1 MRPIITLWGLL
12 LAAGPP
18 GCGPEGGAAGEPPG
32 RGQALVVTSDYQDG
46 SFALIDMQALDA
58 WTSPLA
64 FHPDAVCRYDPLTR
78 TPFMI
83 SRLGADAIEV
93 LDPEQGWTVAAEYAV
108 GSGSNPQDIAVVAP
122 DRAYVLRYAD
132 PELLVVHPL
141 TGATQGRVDLS
152 AYADA
157 DGVPEMAYSLVHGGR
172 VYVALQRLVDF
183 EPGDYSSLL
192 VIDGASGTVEREIR
206 LSTRDPFAPLRYV
219 PALDA
224 ISVPEVGLFGELDG
238 GVELLAPDAAG
249 PAGLVVTEAEL
260 GGDLVDALVVD
271 ATRGYAVIAVADG
284 GGQQH
289 TELVRFDPS
298 SGQRRATLLAAAGFD
313 YSFMALSPDRRQL
326 WLTDRTR
333 SAPGVR
339 VFSVA
344 DDRQLTAAPIDTG
357 LPPFMIC
364 FVPAG

>member
-1 MRPIITLWGLL
+1 MRPIIFLLGLL

-18 GCGPEGGAAGEPPG
+18 GCGPDGGDAGQPPG

-46 SFALIDMQALDA
+46 SFALIDTETLDA
-58 WTSPLA
+58 WTSPLV

-78 TPFMI
+78 SPFMI
-83 SRLGADAIEV
+83 SRLGADAVAV
-93 LDPEQGWTVAAEYAV
+93 LDPEQGWTVAAEYTV

-122 DRAYVLRYAD
+122 DRAYVLRYAE
-132 PELLVVHPL
+132 PEALVVHPQ
-141 TGATQGRVDLS
+141 TGAVQGRVDLG

-157 DGVPEMAYSLVHGGR
+157 DGVPEMAYGLVHGGR

-183 EPGDYSSLL
+183 APGDYSSLL
-192 VIDGASGTVEREIR
+192 VLDGAGGTVEREIR
-206 LSTRDPFAPLRYV
+206 LTASDPFAPLRHV

-249 PAGLVVTEAEL
+249 PAGLAVTEAEL

-284 GGQQH
+284 GGQH

-298 SGQRRATLLAAAGFD
+298 SGRRQATLLAAAGFD

-344 DDRQLTAAPIDTG
+344 DDRQLTAEPIATG

-364 FVPAG
+364 FVPAD

>member
-1 MRPIITLWGLL
+1 MRPTITLLGLL
-12 LAAGPP
+12 LASGPP
-18 GCGPEGGAAGEPPG
+18 GCGPGAGDAGEPPN

-46 SFALIDMQALDA
+46 SFALVDMEALSA
-58 WTSPLA
+58 WTSPLV

-93 LDPEQGWTVAAEYAV
+93 LDPEQGWQVAAEYGV
-108 GSGSNPQDIAVVAP
+108 GSGSNPQDLAVVAL
-122 DRAYVLRYAD
+122 DRAYVLRYAE
-132 PELLVVHPL
+132 PELLLVHPL
-141 TGATQGRVDLS
+141 TGAELGTVDLS

-192 VIDGASGTVEREIR
+192 VLDGASGSIEREIR
-206 LSTRDPFAPLRYV
+206 LTASNPFAQLRHV

-249 PAGLVVTEAEL
+249 PAGLAVTEAEL

-271 ATRGYAVIAVADG
+271 ETRGYAVIAVADP

-289 TELVRFDPS
+289 TELVRFDPA
-298 SGQRRATLLAAAGFD
+298 SGRRQTTLLAAAGFD
-313 YSFMALSPDRRQL
+313 YSFLALSPDRRQL

-344 DDRQLTAAPIDTG
+344 DDRQLTAEPIDTG

-364 FVPAG
+364 FVPAD